1 MHDKGL
7 CNIPV
12 IPFPFGTHSLTV
24 GQLPN
29 LIKGRGPDLLTHA
42 TKTSKL
48 LEVGQQDLILQCH
61 IGQEIYKLLSR
72 KNNMKLTYK
81 GVYRVSAR
89 FFIKSSYS
97 YTITF
102 I

>member
-1 MHDKGL
+1 MHAKGL

-24 GQLPN
+24 GQLAN

-48 LEVGQQDLILQCH
+48 LKVGQQDLILQCH
-61 IGQEIYKLLSR
+61 IGQQIINFYHG
-72 KNNMKLTYK
+72 NNMKLTYK
-81 GVYRVSAR
+81 GV
-89 FFIKSSYS
+89 
-97 YTITF
+97 
-102 I
+102 